1 MIDVCCDAEVVKKKG
16 GGGVVKKQSNKLVY
30 QVESV
35 EKNERQCN
43 ARKANI
49 VDSRRRRKDGQAV
62 VFCRRRREEEE
73 KEGEE
78 DVQVWRWPCL
88 GVQMFNGHEVTSRS
102 STARRVLGGCDSV
115 MRFRTLN
122 FISQQFTRPAGRP
135 LARWA

>member
-1 MIDVCCDAEVVKKKG
+1 MVRRSSKG
-16 GGGVVKKQSNKLVY
+16 GGLKKQSNKLVY

-43 ARKANI
+43 ARKANK

-62 VFCRRRREEEE
+62 VFCRRMGRVEEKKKEERRE
-73 KEGEE
+73 KKTFRLALAVFRCP
-78 DVQVWRWPCL
+78 DV
-88 GVQMFNGHEVTSRS
+88 NGHEVTSRS

-115 MRFRTLN
+115 MPWYP